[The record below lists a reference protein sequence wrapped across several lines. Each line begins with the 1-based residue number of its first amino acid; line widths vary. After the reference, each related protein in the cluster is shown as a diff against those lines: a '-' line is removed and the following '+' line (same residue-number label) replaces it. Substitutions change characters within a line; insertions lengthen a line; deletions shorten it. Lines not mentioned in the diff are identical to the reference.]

1 MFNLLH
7 FKAIIINGVYLQA
20 IIRIVMF
27 ISACLQNS
35 MSAKTYS
42 SSSSILA

>member
-7 FKAIIINGVYLQA
+7 FKTIIIKGVYLQE
-20 IIRIVMF
+20 IIRIVIL